1 MISINKFQSI
11 SNQIKKAFGQIST
24 KDFVVNLIF
33 FSMTDIKCMPAG
45 MALSMVIIPVT
56 TMLVTAEIL
65 TPVVVAT
72 MRIISVA
79 ITVISLVTQWK
90 GTLRGN
96 LNGNLTRRFLRHV
109 I

>member
-1 MISINKFQSI
+1 MISITKFQSI
-11 SNQIKKAFGQIST
+11 SNQIKKALGQIST

-33 FSMTDIKCMPAG
+33 FSMTDIKCMATG
-45 MALSMVIIPVT
+45 MALPMVIIPAT
-56 TMLVTAEIL
+56 TMLVTTEIL

-79 ITVISLVTQWK
+79 ITIISLVTPWK
-90 GTLRGN
+90 WTLRGN